1 LFRRATS
8 SAQGASK
15 AELAELTQQVTQD
28 RQALLTLMHHLTVPV
43 QHYKVAAGWALEK
56 GSAGSKTGGNLLP
69 EAEKNRACTPARALN
84 GPPEPGADRRH
95 TAAGSNARRV
105 SALCPGSRKRT

>member
-1 LFRRATS
+1 MSERSTLLGIYLNDHLAGATGGLALFRRATS

-28 RQALLTLMHHLTVPV
+28 RQSLLALMHHLGVPV

-69 EAEKNRACTPARALN
+69 EAEKNRACTLR
-84 GPPEPGADRRH
+84 PEP
-95 TAAGSNARRV
+95 
-105 SALCPGSRKRT
+105 